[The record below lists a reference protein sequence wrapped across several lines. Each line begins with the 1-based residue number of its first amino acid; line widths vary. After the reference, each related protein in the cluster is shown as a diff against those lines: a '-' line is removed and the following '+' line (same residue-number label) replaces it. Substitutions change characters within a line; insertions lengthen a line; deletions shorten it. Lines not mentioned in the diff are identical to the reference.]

1 MKKLLAVLFVLMMV
15 VSLVGCDESKD
26 AGTAAPA
33 AEAAAEW
40 KPSQPITIM
49 NHVAVGGAMDLY
61 SRKWVEI
68 AAKYT
73 DATFVVDNNDGASG
87 LTAGE
92 WVLNQDADG
101 YTVFALAPTYLDAVV
116 QGELDCKEYV
126 DGFKF
131 IYNLMADPYCVL
143 VPIAPEAGNP
153 TFDSFAELVEWAG
166 TEGNNLTLSEPNYGA
181 KYIDAVQVF
190 NEVGVKFQAI
200 SYGGAKKNFA
210 ALLGGQAIASVGNPG
225 DTSKYEVKALVVG
238 APERLAG
245 LPDVPTY
252 AELGYDSK
260 LDGIWM
266 WRGYAVKA
274 GTPEG
279 MITWFQDLCDKISA
293 DPEWIEYMES
303 QLIAV
308 RTDRTEDF
316 TKIVED
322 EVSSTI
328 DVLKSVEQISADYE
342 R

>member
-1 MKKLLAVLFVLMMV
+1 MKKLSLALALMLIV
-15 VSLVGCDESKD
+15 TLLTGSAL
-26 AGTAAPA
+26 
-33 AEAAAEW
+33 AEW
-40 KPSQPITIM
+40 KPAQPITIM

-61 SRKWVEI
+61 SRKWVEL

-92 WVLNQDADG
+92 WVLGQDADG
-101 YTVFALAPTYLDAVV
+101 YTVFALAPTYIDAVI
-116 QGELDCKEYV
+116 QSELDCAEYV
-126 DGFKF
+126 DGFKY

-143 VPIAPEAGNP
+143 VPINPEAGNP
-153 TFDSFAELVEWAG
+153 TFDTFEELVAWAKDPA
-166 TEGNNLTLSEPNYGA
+166 NKLTLSEPNYGA

-190 NEVGVKFQAI
+190 SEVGVDFQAI

-225 DTSKYEVKALVVG
+225 DTAKYEVKALVVG
-238 APERLAG
+238 APERLAS

-252 AELGYDSK
+252 AELGYSDALDS
-260 LDGIWM
+260 IWM

-274 GTPEG
+274 GTPDE
-279 MITWFQDLCDKISA
+279 MIAWFQDLCDKISA
-293 DPEWIEYMES
+293 DPEWIEYMEGQ
-303 QLIAV
+303 QLAV

-316 TKIVED
+316 TQIVED
-322 EVSSTI
+322 EVTSTI
-328 DVLKSVEQISADYE
+328 EVLKSVEQISEDYT

>member
-1 MKKLLAVLFVLMMV
+1 MKKLSLFLAMIMLFTLFA
-15 VSLVGCDESKD
+15 VS
-26 AGTAAPA
+26 AGADWTP
-33 AEAAAEW
+33 
-40 KPSQPITIM
+40 KQPITIM
-49 NHVAVGGAMDLY
+49 NHVAAGGAMDLY
-61 SRKWVEI
+61 SRKWVEL
-68 AAKYT
+68 AAKYS

-92 WVLNQDADG
+92 WVLGQEADG
-101 YTVFALAPTYLDAVV
+101 YTIFALAPTYIDAVV
-116 QGELDCKEYV
+116 QSELDCAEYV
-126 DGFKF
+126 DGFKY

-143 VPIAPEAGNP
+143 VPIEPEAGNP
-153 TFDSFAELVEWAG
+153 TFDTFEELVTWAKD
-166 TEGNNLTLSEPNYGA
+166 NKLTLSEPNYGA

-190 NEVGVKFQAI
+190 DEVGVDFQAI

-225 DTSKYEVKALVVG
+225 DTSKYAVKALVVG

-245 LPDVPTY
+245 LPEVPTY
-252 AELGYDSK
+252 EELGYSSK

-274 GTPEG
+274 GTPDE

-293 DPEWIEYMES
+293 DPEWIEYMEN
-303 QLIAV
+303 QQIAV

-316 TKIVED
+316 TQIVED

-328 DVLKSVEQISADYE
+328 EVLKSVDQISADYT

>member
-1 MKKLLAVLFVLMMV
+1 MKKLSLALVLVLIA
-15 VSLVGCDESKD
+15 SLFSVG
-26 AGTAAPA
+26 AM
-33 AEAAAEW
+33 AEW
-40 KPSQPITIM
+40 KPDKPITIM

-92 WVLNQDADG
+92 WVLGQDADG
-101 YTVFALAPTYLDAVV
+101 FTVFALAPTYIDAVI
-116 QGELDCKEYV
+116 QSELDCKEYV
-126 DGFKF
+126 DGFQY

-153 TFDSFAELVEWAG
+153 TFDTFEELVEWAKDPA
-166 TEGNNLTLSEPNYGA
+166 NKLTLSEPNYGA

-190 NEVGVKFQAI
+190 NEVGVLFQAI

-225 DTSKYEVKALVVG
+225 DTAKYEVKALVVG
-238 APERLAG
+238 APERLAA

-252 AELGYDSK
+252 AELGYDAK

-274 GTPEG
+274 GTPQE
-279 MITWFQDLCDKISA
+279 MIDWFQDLCDQISA
-293 DPEWIEYMES
+293 DPEWIEYMEG
-303 QLIAV
+303 QMLAV
-308 RTDRTEDF
+308 RTDRTEAF
-316 TKIVED
+316 TQIVED
-322 EVSSTI
+322 EVTSTI
-328 DVLKSVEQISADYE
+328 EVLKDQEQISEDYE

>member
-1 MKKLLAVLFVLMMV
+1 MKKLSLILAVVMV
-15 VSLVGCDESKD
+15 FTLCSVGAS
-26 AGTAAPA
+26 
-33 AEAAAEW
+33 AEW
-40 KPSQPITIM
+40 TPSQPITIM
-49 NHVAVGGAMDLY
+49 NHVAAGGAMDLY
-61 SRKWVEI
+61 SRKWVEL

-92 WVLNQDADG
+92 WVLGQAADG
-101 YTVFALAPTYLDAVV
+101 YTIFALAPTYIDAVI
-116 QGELDCKEYV
+116 QSELDCAEYV
-126 DGFKF
+126 DGFKYV
-131 IYNLMADPYCVL
+131 YNLMADPYCVL
-143 VPIAPEAGNP
+143 MPIEPEAGNP
-153 TFDSFAELVEWAG
+153 TFDTFAELIEWAKDPA
-166 TEGNNLTLSEPNYGA
+166 NKLTLSEPNYGA

-190 NEVGVKFQAI
+190 DEVGVEFQAI

-225 DTSKYEVKALVVG
+225 DTAKYAVKALVVG
-238 APERLAG
+238 APARLAG

-252 AELGYDSK
+252 EELGYDSK

-274 GTPEG
+274 GTPQE
-279 MITWFQDLCDKISA
+279 MIDWFQDLCDKISA
-293 DPEWIEYMES
+293 DPEWIEYMEN

-322 EVSSTI
+322 EVTSTI
-328 DVLKSVEQISADYE
+328 EVLKSVDQISADYT

>member
-1 MKKLLAVLFVLMMV
+1 MKKISLALVLMLI
-15 VSLVGCDESKD
+15 VSLF
-26 AGTAAPA
+26 AGSAM
-33 AEAAAEW
+33 AEW
-40 KPSQPITIM
+40 APTQPIKIM
-49 NHVAVGGAMDLY
+49 NHVAAGGGMDLY
-61 SRKWVEI
+61 TRKWVEI

-92 WVLNQDADG
+92 WVLDQEADG
-101 YTVFALAPTYLDAVV
+101 YTIFALAPTYIDAVI
-116 QGELDCKEYV
+116 QSELDCKDYV

-143 VPIAPEAGNP
+143 VPTEPEGGNP
-153 TFDSFAELVEWAG
+153 SFNTFEELVEWAKQD
-166 TEGNNLTLSEPNYGA
+166 GNALTLSEPNYGA

-190 NEVGVKFQAI
+190 DEVGVEFQAI

-210 ALLGGQAIASVGNPG
+210 ALLGGQAVASVGNPG
-225 DTSKYEVKALVVG
+225 DTAKYAVKALVVG
-238 APERLAG
+238 SSGRLAG

-252 AELGYDSK
+252 EELGYSSK

-266 WRGYAVKA
+266 WRGYAVKN
-274 GTPEG
+274 GTPDE
-279 MITWFQDLCDKISA
+279 MIEWFQDLCDKISA

-308 RTDRTEDF
+308 RTDRTEAF
-316 TKIVED
+316 TQIVED
-322 EVSSTI
+322 EVTSTI
-328 DVLKSVEQISADYE
+328 AVLKSVDQISADYE

>member
-1 MKKLLAVLFVLMMV
+1 MKKLSLALVLIMI
-15 VSLVGCDESKD
+15 VGLF
-26 AGTAAPA
+26 AGSAMADWT
-33 AEAAAEW
+33 
-40 KPSQPITIM
+40 PSQPITIM
-49 NHVAVGGAMDLY
+49 NHVAAGGAMDLY
-61 SRKWVEI
+61 SRKWVEL

-92 WVLNQDADG
+92 WVLGQEADG
-101 YTVFALAPTYLDAVV
+101 YTVFALAPTYIDAVI
-116 QGELDCKEYV
+116 QSELDCAEYV
-126 DGFKF
+126 DGFQY

-143 VPIAPEAGNP
+143 VPTAPEGGNP
-153 TFDSFAELVEWAG
+153 TFDTFEELVAWAKD
-166 TEGNNLTLSEPNYGA
+166 NKLTLSEPNYGA

-190 NEVGVKFQAI
+190 DEVGVEFQAI

-225 DTSKYEVKALVVG
+225 DTDKYAVKALVVG
-238 APERLAG
+238 STERLAA

-252 AELGYDSK
+252 SELGYDSK

-266 WRGYAVKA
+266 WRGYAVKT
-274 GTPEG
+274 GTPAE
-279 MITWFQDLCDKISA
+279 MIAWFQDLCDKISA
-293 DPEWIEYMES
+293 DQEWIDYMNG
-303 QLIAV
+303 QLLAV

-322 EVSSTI
+322 EVTSTI
-328 DVLKSVEQISADYE
+328 EVLKSVDQISADYQ

>member
-1 MKKLLAVLFVLMMV
+1 MKKLSLFLAMIMLFTLFA
-15 VSLVGCDESKD
+15 VS
-26 AGTAAPA
+26 AGADWTP
-33 AEAAAEW
+33 
-40 KPSQPITIM
+40 KQPITIM
-49 NHVAVGGAMDLY
+49 NHVAAGGAMDLY
-61 SRKWVEI
+61 SRKWVEL
-68 AAKYT
+68 AAKYS

-92 WVLNQDADG
+92 WVLGQEADG
-101 YTVFALAPTYLDAVV
+101 YTIFALAPTYIDAVV
-116 QGELDCKEYV
+116 QSELDCAEYV
-126 DGFKF
+126 DGFKY

-143 VPIAPEAGNP
+143 VPIEPEAGNP
-153 TFDSFAELVEWAG
+153 TFDTFEELVTWAKD
-166 TEGNNLTLSEPNYGA
+166 NKLTLSEPNYGA

-190 NEVGVKFQAI
+190 DEVGVDFQAI

-225 DTSKYEVKALVVG
+225 DTSKYAVKALVVG

-245 LPDVPTY
+245 LTEVPTY
-252 AELGYDSK
+252 EELGYSSK

-274 GTPEG
+274 GTPDE

-293 DPEWIEYMES
+293 DPEWIEYMEN

-316 TKIVED
+316 TQIVED

-328 DVLKSVEQISADYE
+328 EVLKSVDQISADYT

>member
-1 MKKLLAVLFVLMMV
+1 MKKLLAILFVLMMIF
-15 VSLVGCDESKD
+15 SLAGCEEG
-26 AGTAAPA
+26 AGTADAPA

-49 NHVAVGGAMDLY
+49 NHVAAGGAMDLY
-61 SRKWVEI
+61 TRKWVEL

-92 WVLNQDADG
+92 WVLGQEADG
-101 YTVFALAPTYLDAVV
+101 YTVFALAPTYIDAVV

-126 DGFKF
+126 DSFKF

-143 VPIAPEAGNP
+143 VPTAPEGGNP
-153 TFDSFAELVEWAG
+153 TFDTFEELVAWAG
-166 TEGNNLTLSEPNYGA
+166 QEGNALTLSEPNYGA

-190 NEVGVKFQAI
+190 DEVGVDFQAI

-225 DTSKYEVKALVVG
+225 DTTKYAVKALVVG
-238 APERLAG
+238 ASERLAG
-245 LPDVPTY
+245 LPEVPTY
-252 AELGYDSK
+252 EELGYSSK

-279 MITWFQDLCDKISA
+279 MITWFQDLCDQISA
-293 DPEWIEYMES
+293 DPEWVEYMES

-308 RTDRTEDF
+308 RTDRTEAF
-316 TKIVED
+316 TRIVED

-328 DVLKSVEQISADYE
+328 EVLKSVDQISADYE

>member
-1 MKKLLAVLFVLMMV
+1 MKKISLALVLMLV
-15 VSLVGCDESKD
+15 VSLF
-26 AGTAAPA
+26 AGGAL
-33 AEAAAEW
+33 AEW
-40 KPSQPITIM
+40 EPKQPITIM

-61 SRKWVEI
+61 TRKWTDI

-73 DATFVVDNNDGASG
+73 NATFVVDNNDGASG

-92 WVLNQDADG
+92 WVLNQEADG
-101 YTVFALAPTYLDAVV
+101 YTVFALAPTYIDAVI
-116 QGELDCKEYV
+116 QSELDCAEYV
-126 DGFKF
+126 DGFKY

-143 VPIAPEAGNP
+143 VPINPEAGNP
-153 TFDSFAELVEWAG
+153 TFDTFEELVDWAK
-166 TEGNNLTLSEPNYGA
+166 ENKLTLSEPNYGA

-190 NEVGVKFQAI
+190 NEVGVDFQAI

-225 DTSKYEVKALVVG
+225 DTAKYEVKALVVG
-238 APERLAG
+238 APERLPS

-252 AELGYDSK
+252 AELGYSEA

-274 GTPEG
+274 DTPDE
-279 MITWFQDLCDKISA
+279 MIAWFQDLCDKISA
-293 DPEWIEYMES
+293 DPEWIEYMEGQ
-303 QLIAV
+303 QLAV

-316 TKIVED
+316 TQIVED
-322 EVSSTI
+322 EVTSTI
-328 DVLKSVEQISADYE
+328 EVLKSVEQISADYE

>member
-1 MKKLLAVLFVLMMV
+1 MKKLLAILFVLMMV
-15 VSLVGCDESKD
+15 VSVAGCEEG
-26 AGTAAPA
+26 AAPAAPA
-33 AEAAAEW
+33 AEAAEW
-40 KPSQPITIM
+40 KPDQPITIM
-49 NHVAVGGAMDLY
+49 NHVAAGGAMDLY
-61 SRKWVEI
+61 TRKWVEL

-92 WVLNQDADG
+92 WVLGQEADG
-101 YTVFALAPTYLDAVV
+101 YTVFALAPTYIDAVV

-126 DGFKF
+126 DSFKF

-153 TFDSFAELVEWAG
+153 TFDTFAELVEWAG
-166 TEGNNLTLSEPNYGA
+166 AEGNNLTLSEPNYGA

-190 NEVGVKFQAI
+190 DEVGVNFQAI

-225 DTSKYEVKALVVG
+225 DTKKYEVKALVVG
-238 APERLAG
+238 APERLGG

-252 AELGYDSK
+252 AELGYSEK

-279 MITWFQDLCDKISA
+279 MITWFQDLCDQISA

-308 RTDRTEDF
+308 RTDRTEAF
-316 TKIVED
+316 TQIVED
-322 EVSSTI
+322 EVTSTI
-328 DVLKSVEQISADYE
+328 EVLKSVDQISADYE